1 MNDMLD
7 TFKKLFPMLD
17 EELILEL
24 LEKLEERKE
33 TPNNFTNFKKDT
45 DSMAK
50 IKKNTLKKFI
60 DLDD

>member
-1 MNDMLD
+1 
-7 TFKKLFPMLD
+7 MLD